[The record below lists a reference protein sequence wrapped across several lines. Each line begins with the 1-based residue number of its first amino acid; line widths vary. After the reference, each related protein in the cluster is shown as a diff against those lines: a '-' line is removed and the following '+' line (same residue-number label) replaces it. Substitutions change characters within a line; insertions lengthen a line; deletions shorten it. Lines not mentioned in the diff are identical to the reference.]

1 MFNSALMP
9 NWATFADDLIS
20 APMITPTAEW
30 QEMDGQSQWLPG
42 PRVIQRL
49 TYDMQRQQMRWGL

>member
-30 QEMDGQSQWLPG
+30 QEMDETVDAMGSLNWPWNLQ
-42 PRVIQRL
+42 
-49 TYDMQRQQMRWGL
+49 

>member
-1 MFNSALMP
+1 MP